1 MHKIETILTP
11 IDFSENALKISQAAA
26 YVAGTFKAKLHL
38 IFVIREFDDYSSF
51 FVPPVNMPNL
61 KEEIL
66 LSAQQQMDTFTDQK
80 KKEFADAGVPEVK
93 SAVLNGDVAEEI
105 INYAKVNNCDLIVMG
120 THGYKGFERIMFGSV
135 AEKVVKNACC
145 PVMTINPYQEECEKQ

>member
-11 IDFSENALKISQAAA
+11 IDFSENALKIARAAA
-26 YVAGTFKAKLHL
+26 YIAGTFKAKLHL

-61 KEEIL
+61 KEELL
-66 LSAQQQMDTFTDQK
+66 LSAQQQMDTFVDQRK
-80 KKEFADAGVPEVK
+80 QEFADAGVPEIK
-93 SAVLNGDVAEEI
+93 SEVLNGDVAEEI
-105 INYAKVNNCDLIVMG
+105 INYAKAHNCDLIVMG